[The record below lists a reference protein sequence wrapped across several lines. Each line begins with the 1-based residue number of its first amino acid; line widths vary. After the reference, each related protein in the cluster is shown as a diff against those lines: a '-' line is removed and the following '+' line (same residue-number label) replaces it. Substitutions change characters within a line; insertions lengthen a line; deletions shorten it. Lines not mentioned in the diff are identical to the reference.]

1 MMDGGADEQQ
11 NALHCLAP
19 RRENTIPTLRDMEG
33 CTSSSKGLEQGAAR
47 AQGEEIENIRQ
58 PAKGERMIS
67 NFIEHA
73 ELTERALRAVR
84 LSFQESPPPST
95 LEDDLRLALRLM
107 AKGQSHVAALRQ
119 TFCWFH
125 LRASRSIW
133 QEWSKHGRGSE
144 YYSQSTMHTIKKRAL
159 NRGDFLDGCITDEQL
174 SYINKLIKEGDLMK
188 IKCALPEGFLQTRA
202 CCVSY
207 PMLAQMYHLRK
218 NHGWEEWSRFFNEL
232 LSLAK
237 FPELIKGG
245 R

>member
-1 MMDGGADEQQ
+1 
-11 NALHCLAP
+11 
-19 RRENTIPTLRDMEG
+19 
-33 CTSSSKGLEQGAAR
+33 
-47 AQGEEIENIRQ
+47 
-58 PAKGERMIS
+58 MIS

-95 LEDDLRLALRLM
+95 LEDDLRLALVLM
-107 AKGQSHVAALRQ
+107 SKGYSHVAALRQ

-125 LRASRSIW
+125 LRATRAFW
-133 QEWSKHGRGSE
+133 QEWSKYGRGSE

-159 NRGDFLDGCITDEQL
+159 EVKDFLDCEIAPATLAEL
-174 SYINKLIKEGDLMK
+174 NRLIRAGDLTK

-207 PMLAQMYHLRK
+207 PMLAQMYEQRQ
-218 NHGWEEWSRFFNEL
+218 NHRWIEWSRFFNEL